1 LNVCEKSDTNEAS
14 FARSIDIM
22 TEIESSLRKA
32 LDEHPGDWSLRWLVI
47 DKILERDA
55 TEEAADLIATAP
67 VPPETDEELQR
78 VVEVA
83 EEKSHDLV
91 HAYVERNPASSYGH
105 ILLATV
111 LQWLGEE
118 EKAEQHFSVAAAL
131 GGVVHEPT
139 VEEQV
144 EHVIPTPDIEGSA
157 ELPQEMAP
165 PPMDANFLPPPISE
179 IPPPDEAVAPL
190 GGGGFTLE
198 DLAPVEPPKQ
208 RGKKATAI
216 MAAVIFHA
224 IIFLIAA
231 LVIILPPM
239 KDDPEIVAAIAPSV
253 QKKQEMQKKNVVK
266 QSKKTSASAAAAAP
280 LAQLM
285 RANAVAKISLP
296 NVTRTSK
303 GPLGIGD
310 ADFGGG
316 GFGGGGGGMGS
327 GASFFGGSSTG
338 RRFLFVLDHS
348 GSMKKNQVEL
358 RNAELE
364 KALKSL
370 KGVQYQV
377 FLFAGGGYYAS
388 KGWSV
393 KRAGGLDN
401 IVTGPKGKY
410 EFDSKGGYSNY
421 EFKGPDSKLPK
432 GEWLA
437 STPSNVKKTMDIVEK
452 DRLFGG
458 TDWELAL
465 RIAHLMDP
473 PPDVIFFMADGTGGN
488 SPPPILQV
496 NSKNGKPPIN
506 MVAMQ
511 TTAGMA
517 QFAEIAKKTK
527 GSFTI
532 VDKKGK
538 PIDGFDY
545 MKNPGKFKGRL

>member
-1 LNVCEKSDTNEAS
+1 MTDLEA
-14 FARSIDIM
+14 
-22 TEIESSLRKA
+22 SLRKT
-32 LDEHPGDWSLRWLVI
+32 LEVHPEDWSVRMLIVDKAIQRDSREDAAEVLLQAPNPPESNEDLQRLVE
-47 DKILERDA
+47 L
-55 TEEAADLIATAP
+55 TEERS
-67 VPPETDEELQR
+67 Q
-78 VVEVA
+78 
-83 EEKSHDLV
+83 DLV
-91 HAYVERNPASSYGH
+91 HQFVLKNPANAYGH
-105 ILLATV
+105 QLLATV
-111 LQWLGEE
+111 LEWVGEG
-118 EKAEQHFSVAAAL
+118 EKSTQHFSVASAL
-131 GGVVHEPT
+131 GAAAPEMKVIDEGGHAIPAVDHI
-139 VEEQV
+139 EE
-144 EHVIPTPDIEGSA
+144 S
-157 ELPQEMAP
+157 AP
-165 PPMDANFLPPPISE
+165 PPPPPIAAPVQE
-179 IPPPDEAVAPL
+179 NEAEAFEPPPITEPTLAEKVPYHAESTGL
-190 GGGGFTLE
+190 TLE
-198 DLAPVEPPKQ
+198 DLAPIEPLKQ

-224 IIFLIAA
+224 VIFLIAA

-266 QSKKTSASAAAAAP
+266 QTKKTSASAAAAAP

-296 NVTRTSK
+296 NVTKTSK

-327 GASFFGGSSTG
+327 GASFFGGSSSG

-358 RNAELE
+358 RNKELE

-377 FLFAGGGYYAS
+377 LLFAGGGYYAS

-393 KRAGGLDN
+393 KRAQGLDN
-401 IVTGPKGKY
+401 TVTGPKGKY
-410 EFDSKGGYSNY
+410 EFKSKGGYANY
-421 EFKGPDSKLPK
+421 DFVGAASKLPK
-432 GEWLA
+432 GEWL
-437 STPSNVKKTMDIVEK
+437 STTPSNVKKTMDRVEGDK
-452 DRLFGG
+452 LFGG
-458 TDWELAL
+458 TDWGLAL
-465 RIAHLMDP
+465 DIAHFMDP

-488 SPPPILQV
+488 TPGPILQT
-496 NSKNGKPPIN
+496 NSKNGRPPIN

-511 TTAGMA
+511 TTAGMKE
-517 QFAEIAKKTK
+517 FAEIAKKTK

-532 VDKKGK
+532 VDKSGK